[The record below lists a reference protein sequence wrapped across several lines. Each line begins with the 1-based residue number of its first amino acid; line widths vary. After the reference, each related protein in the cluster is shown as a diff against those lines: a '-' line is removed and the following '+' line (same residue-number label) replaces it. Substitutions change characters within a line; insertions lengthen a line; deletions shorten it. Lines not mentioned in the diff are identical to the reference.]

1 MIKTVSIGLNPP
13 PQPPQG
19 ANVNCLL
26 TQNDIAYY
34 KNSFIKMTYFYYL
47 ENTIFTITLKGSYIT
62 RDNSQIEKKSR
73 KANLIHCM
81 ILKKAFFLH

>member
-47 ENTIFTITLKGSYIT
+47 ENTIFYNNINRILYYE
-62 RDNSQIEKKSR
+62 RLLPNRKKTAVKMTVS
-73 KANLIHCM
+73 L
-81 ILKKAFFLH
+81 